1 MSLEQLLQI
10 QSIDVEMNQLRHR
23 HKTLVQRTQLT
34 QAQTDRATKQEAID
48 VVAAQRVEAASRQR
62 RFEDEAQTVADK
74 AAADEKRLYSGE
86 VGGMKDLQAL
96 QEEIAHLKQRQD
108 SIEDDALEAMEQA
121 EGFRATVE
129 EMETACADLDHH
141 IETLLREIATA
152 EVEIDTQLSNLE
164 TRRAEAVLDIDRG
177 VLADYE
183 HLRPG
188 FGSATVVRFN
198 GKNCVGCPSAMPS
211 MEIDRLKHVESNSL
225 EHCSE
230 CGRMVVN

>member
-23 HKTLVQRTQLT
+23 HKTLEQRTQLT

-48 VVAAQRVEAASRQR
+48 AVAAQRVEAASRQR
-62 RFEDEAQTVADK
+62 RLEDEAQSVADK
-74 AAADEKRLYSGE
+74 VTADEKRLYSGE

-96 QEEIAHLKQRQD
+96 QDEIAHLKQRQD
-108 SIEDDALEAMEQA
+108 SIEEDALEAMEQA
-121 EGFRATVE
+121 EGFRSTVE
-129 EMETACADLDHH
+129 EMEAACADLDHR
-141 IETLLREIATA
+141 IETLLDEIAATEA
-152 EVEIDTQLSNLE
+152 DIDTQLSNLE
-164 TRRAEAVLDIDRG
+164 SQRAETVPDIDPG

-183 HLRPG
+183 RLRPG

-198 GKNCVGCPSAMPS
+198 GKNCVGCPSAMPA

-230 CGRMVVN
+230 CGRMVVS